1 MPGSPM
7 EGGFIYPWWL
17 QAWVHT
23 PPSPHPSGPDWPLA
37 GGALLRLQ
45 PLLQIPT
52 ADLCCCQGFISHH
65 AGQRVGTKGERVG
78 KWPKLKKS
86 LRALVAGELVPD
98 CLLR

>member
-1 MPGSPM
+1 M

-17 QAWVHT
+17 QAWVHAPPF
-23 PPSPHPSGPDWPLA
+23 PPSLWARLA
-37 GGALLRLQ
+37 FGGWSPPPAPASAADPR
-45 PLLQIPT
+45 

-65 AGQRVGTKGERVG
+65 TGQRVGTKGERVG